1 MLNNLIYNDSKK
13 RKLSIKDIDANKIIN
28 HAKIKTFK
36 NIGRRRSK
44 YNLLE
49 EAKTFQN
56 QDNNTNSKKDLT
68 GSKKFDK
75 DSSFS
80 SLLSSENSSA
90 IKKEN
95 NKQIDIKKSIS
106 YHKYTENKLPVNT
119 NSKQINGEI
128 DIMMKRNNYYM
139 KFIGNNNFGYKYVRH
154 NPAYESYDRN
164 NEEEFLQLMG
174 LNDEEKDPL
183 SVLNNKISKIN
194 EKIEIKTDNAKYLL
208 FQTAK
213 KKANN
218 KKVSL
223 GKYNYKQKKFKSNY
237 DYLLKNNNN
246 KKISKKKK
254 EIIFSLMKKDE
265 FADFLITNYLKVY
278 YPKLLKKTDNYH
290 DNEIFP
296 LINNNNKNKKTKN
309 KKYEKRKI
317 YVIKDSTIISN
328 PRQIPGF
335 IAEIPTIKEMK
346 TYSAQKKLLIMQQ
359 FYEFVA
365 DKFRSHLTFKY
376 IFSKDRTHIIDFS
389 ELPESHK
396 YIFVSSTSIF
406 QGLSIPLNKNI
417 IQLYLK
423 HFSEEEDDN
432 FYFNESSVE
441 ESIEND
447 KNIKDNDD
455 IYDIYLKQNNVK
467 KKQKMFKKKLKDKQN
482 NKNKLNSSFTFG
494 IEENEYE
501 YIYYSDDDK
510 RKINFINN
518 RYKYYKNKLDFY
530 IESQNELFDNRIKL
544 LLSKLRTNKDGKIK
558 SNHKYKKYQKS
569 KNELIECYLTERKI
583 PKKNLLKKQFENKP
597 LKGQDIVDAFNLL
610 KNRDSSININKFIIT
625 EKGTKTDLP
634 YVEKN
639 IKENSSKFCLNR
651 RKTDLEYPS
660 ILSYNLPM
668 VVESNPKYSL
678 TDLIKY
684 YTKFKSLVNLW
695 FNMHTNANV
704 VQYGIDFETFHRCT
718 EDLCD
723 EDEFL
728 AKKIFDKINS
738 GTSGVLSLED
748 YVDALNIMNS
758 NDILDQ
764 IEFFMRVFNSKEKE
778 YFTFE
783 DILEICKI
791 SIKRLIKNKNSEET
805 EKVVLDLGNFLA
817 EYIFKICEADKKN
830 GVKVSKLKD
839 ILINDKK
846 NIEYLK
852 LFMCSFG
859 DDKNKNLKRKES
871 GLNKNN
877 KGFVY
882 SFEEEIKNMK

>member
-1 MLNNLIYNDSKK
+1 
-13 RKLSIKDIDANKIIN
+13 
-28 HAKIKTFK
+28 
-36 NIGRRRSK
+36 
-44 YNLLE
+44 
-49 EAKTFQN
+49 
-56 QDNNTNSKKDLT
+56 
-68 GSKKFDK
+68 
-75 DSSFS
+75 
-80 SLLSSENSSA
+80 
-90 IKKEN
+90 
-95 NKQIDIKKSIS
+95 
-106 YHKYTENKLPVNT
+106 
-119 NSKQINGEI
+119 
-128 DIMMKRNNYYM
+128 MMKRNNYYM

-154 NPAYESYDRN
+154 NPAYESYDRK
-164 NEEEFLQLMG
+164 NEEEFIQLMG
-174 LNDEEKDPL
+174 LNDEEKDPI

-208 FQTAK
+208 FQKKK

-223 GKYNYKQKKFKSNY
+223 GKYNNKQKKFKSNY
-237 DYLLKNNNN
+237 DYLFKNNNN

-278 YPKLLKKTDNYH
+278 YPKLLKTSDNYQ

-296 LINNNNKNKKTKN
+296 LINNNNKNKKTKK
-309 KKYEKRKI
+309 KKYKKRKI

-335 IAEIPTIKEMK
+335 IAEIPSIKEMK
-346 TYSAQKKLLIMQQ
+346 TYSSQKKFLIMQQ
-359 FYEFVA
+359 FYEYVA

-376 IFSKDRTHIIDFS
+376 IFSKDRTHIIDFT

-455 IYDIYLKQNNVK
+455 IYDIYLKQSKVK
-467 KKQKMFKKKLKDKQN
+467 KKQKIFKKKLKDKQK

-501 YIYYSDDDK
+501 YIYYSDDEK

-558 SNHKYKKYQKS
+558 TNQKYKKYQKS

-610 KNRDSSININKFIIT
+610 KNKDSSININKFIIT

-639 IKENSSKFCLNR
+639 IKENSSKYCLNR

-704 VQYGIDFETFHRCT
+704 VQYGIDFETFYRCT

-723 EDEFL
+723 EDEIL

-817 EYIFKICEADKKN
+817 EYIFKICESDKKN
-830 GVKVSKLKD
+830 GVKVNKLKD

-846 NIEYLK
+846 NMEYLK

-859 DDKNKNLKRKES
+859 DDKNQKFRRKES

-877 KGFVY
+877 IGLVY
-882 SFEEEIKNMK
+882 TFEEEIKNMK